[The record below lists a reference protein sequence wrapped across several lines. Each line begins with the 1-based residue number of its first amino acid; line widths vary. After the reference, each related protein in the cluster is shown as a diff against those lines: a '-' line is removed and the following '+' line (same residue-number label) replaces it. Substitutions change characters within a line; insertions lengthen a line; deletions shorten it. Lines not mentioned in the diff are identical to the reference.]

1 MATRKPA
8 TPILIIGAGLSGL
21 AAGRILTN
29 HSIPNIIFESSLPER
44 SQGFAISLHD
54 WGYSALLEGLGGVS
68 LKSMAKAV
76 APDRHVGGTG
86 WVDLCMRDNST
97 GDVLVAPPE
106 ENRPAVMRANRN
118 ALRAWIADCGDD
130 DLDVRYG
137 HKLKSV
143 SGRTGNMTAVFENG
157 AQYSGSLVIAAD
169 GVHSAVR
176 SQILPHI
183 APEVI
188 PVVVYHGEFHLPREE
203 FDEYIKPFANGSNI
217 LAGVGDGFNTP
228 ITVCNMTKN
237 KVHLDWSYSRPA
249 RGHND
254 ILFDKDIKAQ
264 DAPSDIPEALVAELS
279 SVKLA
284 EPWARYVNPTTI
296 KGHSVFHW
304 VSRCVYMSTE
314 DAIKGGSQ
322 GVVFVGD
329 SWHAMPIFGGEGG
342 NHALL
347 DSVELASAIVND
359 PCLEQAVSAYY
370 NRACKRVQEAVKR
383 SKTRFYVLHRP
394 MAEWQDIAEKR
405 RLKIAQANKAAKVS
419 A

>member
-1 MATRKPA
+1 MTD
-8 TPILIIGAGLSGL
+8 
-21 AAGRILTN
+21 
-29 HSIPNIIFESSLPER
+29 FSLNNFQR
-44 SQGFAISLHD
+44 SLHT
-54 WGYSALLEGLGGVS
+54 Y
-68 LKSMAKAV
+68 
-76 APDRHVGGTG
+76 
-86 WVDLCMRDNST
+86 
-97 GDVLVAPPE
+97 
-106 ENRPAVMRANRN
+106 
-118 ALRAWIADCGDD
+118 
-130 DLDVRYG
+130 
-137 HKLKSV
+137 
-143 SGRTGNMTAVFENG
+143 
-157 AQYSGSLVIAAD
+157 
-169 GVHSAVR
+169 AVR

-264 DAPSDIPEALVAELS
+264 DTPSDIPEALVAELS

-314 DAIKGGSQ
+314 DALKGGSQ

-359 PCLEQAVSAYY
+359 PCLEHAVSAYY
-370 NRACKRVQEAVKR
+370 NGACKRVQEAVKR